1 VITQPQLE
9 EVSNSSSNL
18 GLDVTNDSE
27 EPVRLTVKF
36 NDKSA
41 IDVKIPGHPSDCHDS
56 RVYRYSYR
64 LPEGQVTVIATTDRG
79 GRGTATPHVGGN
91 KRWAVVQVQD
101 GFPLQVQ
108 VFDSRPIWG

>member
-1 VITQPQLE
+1 MSDKPSQPPAEERTLARLRSWLTANDPDLMALLAATRTGTGCWPLE

-18 GLDVTNDSE
+18 GLDVTNDLE

-56 RVYRYSYR
+56 RV
-64 LPEGQVTVIATTDRG
+64 
-79 GRGTATPHVGGN
+79 
-91 KRWAVVQVQD
+91 
-101 GFPLQVQ
+101 
-108 VFDSRPIWG
+108 